1 MLFKFVHRFKH
12 AFFWVFTLF
21 AITLISALG
30 YVAYLQAGCEVKCSV
45 TGINPSTYLVPIIA
59 YLSIGL
65 VAITIGFNRKTASEK
80 NALDFAKELG
90 LLTPHMKALGE
101 IRKGML
107 QKDGELNRRKAAEYM
122 ATLSDITDPM
132 ADGGSKVTQ
141 PNAASKPGA
150 NTAPEEKP
158 ASVKSSPKTDAPAAD
173 LQPEGGAHDEPDA
186 VAQVDGSDQANGG
199 AQVNDAAKTSDANK
213 NATTAEPDTPIAPTQ
228 AELDWNNRQSA
239 FALLNALESCANAV
253 RYEIYDEDFIYNIY
267 GSHFIEWYELCYGLI
282 KTRQRKQERVWVNFE
297 WLAVKWTLRHNIT
310 GVISNES
317 RQTSYIINEALQA
330 LKSHNK
336 TRPIKRK
343 LKKFEKQLKRRKFP
357 M

>member
-1 MLFKFVHRFKH
+1 MLFKFVHRYKH
-12 AFFWVFTLF
+12 VFFWVYIFF
-21 AITLISALG
+21 AAALIAALG
-30 YVAYLQAGCEVKCSV
+30 YVAYHQAGCELKCSV
-45 TGINPSTYLVPIIA
+45 TGFNPSSYLVPIIA

-65 VAITIGFNRKTASEK
+65 VAITIGFTRKTASEK

-107 QKDGELNRRKAAEYM
+107 QNDGELNRRKAAEYM
-122 ATLSDITDPM
+122 ASLSDLTDPN
-132 ADGGSKVTQ
+132 ADGKSKATAANSADNTGA
-141 PNAASKPGA
+141 NAASG
-150 NTAPEEKP
+150 EQP
-158 ASVKSSPKTDAPAAD
+158 ASDTTPPKTDAPDAD
-173 LQPEGGAHDEPDA
+173 
-186 VAQVDGSDQANGG
+186 AQGNQGNPAG
-199 AQVNDAAKTSDANK
+199 AQADDTAKASDATK
-213 NATTAEPDTPIAPTQ
+213 AAETEKSSTTDTQTQ

-267 GSHFIEWYELCYGLI
+267 GSHFIEWYELCYGMI
-282 KTRQRKQERVWVNFE
+282 KRRQRKQERVWVNFE

-310 GVISNES
+310 GVISKES

-330 LKSHNK
+330 LKSHNR
-336 TRPIKRK
+336 TRPIHSE
-343 LKKFEKQLKRRKFP
+343 LKKFEKKLKRRKFP

>member
-12 AFFWVFTLF
+12 VFFWVYIFF
-21 AITLISALG
+21 AAALIAALG
-30 YVAYLQAGCEVKCSV
+30 YVAYYQADCELKCSA
-45 TGINPSTYLVPIIA
+45 TGFNPSSYLVPIIA

-65 VAITIGFNRKTASEK
+65 VAITIGFTRKTASEK

-107 QKDGELNRRKAAEYM
+107 QNDGELNRRKAAEYM
-122 ATLSDITDPM
+122 ASLSDLTDPT
-132 ADGGSKVTQ
+132 ADGHSKATDANG
-141 PNAASKPGA
+141 PSNPGA
-150 NTAPEEKP
+150 NTTSAEQPP
-158 ASVKSSPKTDAPAAD
+158 SDTTAPKTDEPAAHAQATQGNQD
-173 LQPEGGAHDEPDA
+173 NPDA
-186 VAQVDGSDQANGG
+186 GAQVD
-199 AQVNDAAKTSDANK
+199 DAAKASDATK
-213 NATTAEPDTPIAPTQ
+213 ATETAKSAATAPQTQ
-228 AELDWNNRQSA
+228 AELDWNNRLSA

-282 KTRQRKQERVWVNFE
+282 KRRQRKQERVWVNFE

-330 LKSHNK
+330 LKSHNR
-336 TRPIKRK
+336 TRPIQSK

>member
-12 AFFWVFTLF
+12 VFFWVYIFI
-21 AITLISALG
+21 AAALIAALG
-30 YVAYLQAGCEVKCSV
+30 YVAYYQAGCELECSV
-45 TGINPSTYLVPIIA
+45 KGLNPSSYLVPIIA

-65 VAITIGFNRKTASEK
+65 VAITIGFTRKTASEK

-107 QKDGELNRRKAAEYM
+107 QNDGELNRRKAAEYM
-122 ATLSDITDPM
+122 ASLSDLTDPN
-132 ADGGSKVTQ
+132 ADGKSKATDATDA
-141 PNAASKPGA
+141 NGASNPSAKTTSG
-150 NTAPEEKP
+150 EQP
-158 ASVKSSPKTDAPAAD
+158 ASDTTPPKADA
-173 LQPEGGAHDEPDA
+173 PDA
-186 VAQVDGSDQANGG
+186 VAHAKQGNQDNPAAGGQVD
-199 AQVNDAAKTSDANK
+199 DAAKASDATK
-213 NATTAEPDTPIAPTQ
+213 ATETEKSSATVTQTQ

-282 KTRQRKQERVWVNFE
+282 KRRQRKQERVWVNFE

-330 LKSHNK
+330 LKSHNR
-336 TRPIKRK
+336 TRPIQSK

>member
-12 AFFWVFTLF
+12 VFFWVYIFF
-21 AITLISALG
+21 AAALAAALG
-30 YVAYLQAGCEVKCSV
+30 YVAYHQAGCELKCSFD
-45 TGINPSTYLVPIIA
+45 GLNPSSYLMPIIA

-65 VAITIGFNRKTASEK
+65 VAITIGFTRKTASEK

-90 LLTPHMKALGE
+90 ALVPHMKALAE

-107 QKDGELNRRKAAEYM
+107 QNDGELNRRKAAEYM
-122 ATLSDITDPM
+122 ATLSDLTDPTV
-132 ADGGSKVTQ
+132 GGNTKATAANGAGNTGA
-141 PNAASKPGA
+141 NAALG
-150 NTAPEEKP
+150 EQP
-158 ASVKSSPKTDAPAAD
+158 ASDKTPPKADDPDADAQAKQGNQDTPAA
-173 LQPEGGAHDEPDA
+173 GAKID
-186 VAQVDGSDQANGG
+186 
-199 AQVNDAAKTSDANK
+199 DAAKASDATK
-213 NATTAEPDTPIAPTQ
+213 ATETEKSSATVTQ
-228 AELDWNNRQSA
+228 AQAVLDWDNRQSA

-282 KTRQRKQERVWVNFE
+282 KRRQRKQERVWVNFE

-330 LKSHNK
+330 LKSHNR
-336 TRPIKRK
+336 TRPIQSK

>member
-12 AFFWVFTLF
+12 VFFWVYIFF
-21 AITLISALG
+21 AAALIAALG
-30 YVAYLQAGCEVKCSV
+30 YVAYYQAGCELKCSV
-45 TGINPSTYLVPIIA
+45 NGLNPSSYLVPIIA

-65 VAITIGFNRKTASEK
+65 VAITIGFTRKTASEK

-107 QKDGELNRRKAAEYM
+107 QNDGELNRRKAAEYM
-122 ATLSDITDPM
+122 ASLSDLTDPN
-132 ADGGSKVTQ
+132 ADGKSKAT
-141 PNAASKPGA
+141 AANGADNPGA
-150 NTAPEEKP
+150 NTASGGQP
-158 ASVKSSPKTDAPAAD
+158 ASGTTPPKAD
-173 LQPEGGAHDEPDA
+173 GPDA
-186 VAQVDGSDQANGG
+186 DAQAKQGSQDTSAAGAQVD
-199 AQVNDAAKTSDANK
+199 DAAKDNDATK
-213 NATTAEPDTPIAPTQ
+213 ATETEKSSATVTQTQ

-282 KTRQRKQERVWVNFE
+282 KRRQRKQERVWVNFE

-330 LKSHNK
+330 LKSHNR
-336 TRPIKRK
+336 TRPIQSK